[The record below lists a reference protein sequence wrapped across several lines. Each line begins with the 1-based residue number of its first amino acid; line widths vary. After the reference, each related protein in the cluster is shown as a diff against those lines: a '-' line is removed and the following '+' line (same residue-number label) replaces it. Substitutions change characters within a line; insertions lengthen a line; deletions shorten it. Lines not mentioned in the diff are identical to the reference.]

1 MTYNTNIP
9 QGTDPILQSQGQIR
23 PNFQEINRVFS
34 NNHVGI
40 NDDFKG
46 QHNVLTMRPQVG
58 DPITSATQVAIYNKL
73 VSTLPNL
80 FYMPNNTQ
88 TPIQLTYPSLN
99 TSSSSNEQY
108 SFVAGPFVVYMGK
121 KVNVANGQ
129 NVVLLPATTLIYVG
143 LTSVN
148 VSGVGLTISNV
159 PIPINIVGNSFDIAI
174 DPALSGGNVDVF
186 YLAIGA

>member
-1 MTYNTNIP
+1 MTYQPNVP
-9 QGTDPILQSQGQIR
+9 QATDPILQSQGQIR
-23 PNFQEINRVFS
+23 PDFQEINRVFS

-40 NDDFKG
+40 NEDFKG

-58 DPITSATQVAIYNKL
+58 DPTTSATQIALYNKL

-80 FYMPNNTQ
+80 FYMPNNAQ

-99 TSSSSNEQY
+99 TSPTSLDQY

-121 KVNVANGQ
+121 KTAIADGQ
-129 NVVLLPATTLIYVG
+129 LVVLLPATTLIYVG

-148 VSGVGLTISNV
+148 VTGLGLSSDV
-159 PIPINIVGNSFDIAI
+159 PIPMNIVGNSFNIQINPSLGSA
-174 DPALSGGNVDVF
+174 NVDVF
-186 YLAIGA
+186 YLAIGV